1 MSYYPEFAKLLNQH
15 ITEQDRSASWLA
27 RRLKVNPYTVT
38 RWLNDAARPGSS
50 NRVIQIAD
58 ILGIHDAY
66 ERQALLEGAGYQVNL
81 INDVTKPK
89 NSLILSTNGG
99 NKEPSALII
108 KVEPMVQVI
117 PTETNRMQAAKF
129 GMYLQ
134 HGDRVITFE
143 KGKVHIVCQNGVL
156 ISLSENR
163 SLTVDGS
170 PDVEERIEF
179 SPIFKVSLAEALNV
193 TNEMRSLNSTR
204 SSRRLKEAKMPFV
217 LNTCNT
223 SIAKSRATLHWQ
235 PAFGT
240 SGVRIQLFMPPDK
253 VSLREPNETYLYL
266 PHPDNEPAFS
276 CSDKQYIV
284 ILMAP

>member
-38 RWLNDAARPGSS
+38 RWLNDATRPGSF

-66 ERQALLEGAGYQVNL
+66 ERQALLEGAGYQANL
-81 INDVTKPK
+81 INNVTKPN
-89 NSLILSTNGG
+89 NSLIWSTNGG

-129 GMYLQ
+129 GMYLE

-156 ISLSENR
+156 ISLCENR
-163 SLTVDGS
+163 SLTVDAS
-170 PDVEERIEF
+170 PNAEERIEL
-179 SPIFKVSLAEALNV
+179 SPIFKVSLAEALEV
-193 TNEMRSLNSTR
+193 SDGARSLNST
-204 SSRRLKEAKMPFV
+204 SYRRQLKEEKANYIF
-217 LNTCNT
+217 NDRHT
-223 SIAKSRATLHWQ
+223 SIAKSPVTFSWPPVKGADNVRLWLIMPSGKKRQRKTMETKRVSKINFTLSNKYSR
-235 PAFGT
+235 G
-240 SGVRIQLFMPPDK
+240 
-253 VSLREPNETYLYL
+253 
-266 PHPDNEPAFS
+266 S
-276 CSDKQYIV
+276 C
-284 ILMAP
+284 